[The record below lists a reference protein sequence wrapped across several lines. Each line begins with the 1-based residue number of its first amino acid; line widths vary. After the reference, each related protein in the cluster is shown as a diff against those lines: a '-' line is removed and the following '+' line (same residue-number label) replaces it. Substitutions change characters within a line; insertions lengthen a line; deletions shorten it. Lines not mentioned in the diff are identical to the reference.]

1 MNTFMKI
8 ALGIGAAVVGVKI
21 VIAITEDKTT
31 VDETP
36 KPVKEVIKEKVNQAV
51 NYAVNNADKIQ
62 GAVLLLGLFSTIIEL
77 ATNLHKLYSVKV
89 MNTRLT
95 NIENL
100 CKTQFNDAYKMGWNE
115 FWEKSLNILQ
125 RAAETNTPYNL
136 ISADNDTYK
145 FMVKA
150 V

>member
-1 MNTFMKI
+1 MNTFVKI

-36 KPVKEVIKEKVNQAV
+36 KPVKEVVKEKVNQAV

-77 ATNLHKLYSVKV
+77 ATNLNKLYSVKV

-100 CKTQFNDAYKMGWNE
+100 CKTQIDDAYHLGWNASWDAGLDSIELAAKTNNIFE
-115 FWEKSLNILQ
+115 FANG
-125 RAAETNTPYNL
+125 
-136 ISADNDTYK
+136 DTSYK
-145 FMVKA
+145 FEVKA

>member
-36 KPVKEVIKEKVNQAV
+36 KPVKEVVKEKVNQAV
-51 NYAVNNADKIQ
+51 NYVVNNDDKIQ

-77 ATNLHKLYSVKV
+77 ATNLNKLYSVKV

-95 NIENL
+95 NIEKL
-100 CKTQFNDAYKMGWNE
+100 SKTQIYDTYWLGWNN
-115 FWEKSLNILQ
+115 SLDKGLKELQKAAKMNI
-125 RAAETNTPYNL
+125 PIDV
-136 ISADNDTYK
+136 ISKGTTYT
-145 FMVKA
+145 FEVKA

>member
-21 VIAITEDKTT
+21 VIAITEDKAT
-31 VDETP
+31 
-36 KPVKEVIKEKVNQAV
+36 KPDKEVVKEKVNQAV

-62 GAVLLLGLFSTIIEL
+62 GAVMLLGLFSTIIEL
-77 ATNLHKLYSVKV
+77 TTNLNKLYSVKM

-100 CKTQFNDAYKMGWNE
+100 CKTQINDAYYLGWNNSWDE
-115 FWEKSLNILQ
+115 GLKGLQKAAKKNLPISLV
-125 RAAETNTPYNL
+125 
-136 ISADNDTYK
+136 SKDTIYK
-145 FMVKA
+145 FEVKA

>member
-31 VDETP
+31 VDEPP
-36 KPVKEVIKEKVNQAV
+36 KPVKEVVKEKVNQAV

-62 GAVLLLGLFSTIIEL
+62 GAVMLLGLFSTIIEL
-77 ATNLHKLYSVKV
+77 ATNLNKLYSVKM
-89 MNTRLT
+89 MNTRLN

-100 CKTQFNDAYKMGWNE
+100 CKTDIDDIYCLGWNN
-115 FWEKSLNILQ
+115 SLDKGLKALQTAVKKNIPM
-125 RAAETNTPYNL
+125 TVVHKGINYN
-136 ISADNDTYK
+136 
-145 FMVKA
+145 FEVKA

>member
-36 KPVKEVIKEKVNQAV
+36 KPVKEVVKEKVNQAV
-51 NYAVNNADKIQ
+51 NYAVSNADKIQ
-62 GAVLLLGLFSTIIEL
+62 GAVMLLGLFSTIIEL
-77 ATNLHKLYSVKV
+77 ATNLNKLYSVKV

-100 CKTQFNDAYKMGWNE
+100 CKTQ
-115 FWEKSLNILQ
+115 I
-125 RAAETNTPYNL
+125 
-136 ISADNDTYK
+136 NDTYCLGWDNSVHEGLKALQKAAKKNIPIHVGSKGSIYK
-145 FMVKA
+145 FEVKA

>member
-31 VDETP
+31 VDEP
-36 KPVKEVIKEKVNQAV
+36 SKPVKEVVKEKAKQAV

-62 GAVLLLGLFSTIIEL
+62 GAVMLLGLFSTIIEL
-77 ATNLHKLYSVKV
+77 ATNLNKLYSVKV

-100 CKTQFNDAYKMGWNE
+100 CKTQINDAYWLGWNNSVDE
-115 FWEKSLNILQ
+115 ASKELQKAAKKNIPMKVFNNG
-125 RAAETNTPYNL
+125 T
-136 ISADNDTYK
+136 TYT
-145 FMVKA
+145 FEVKA

>member
-31 VDETP
+31 VDEP
-36 KPVKEVIKEKVNQAV
+36 SKPVKEVVKEKVNQAV

-62 GAVLLLGLFSTIIEL
+62 GAVMLLGLFSTIIEL
-77 ATNLHKLYSVKV
+77 ATNLNKLYSVKV

-100 CKTQFNDAYKMGWNE
+100 CKTR
-115 FWEKSLNILQ
+115 I
-125 RAAETNTPYNL
+125 
-136 ISADNDTYK
+136 NDTYWLGWNNSVDEALK
-145 FMVKA
+145 ELQEAAKKNLPMNLVDKDNTYTFEVKA

>member
-31 VDETP
+31 VDEP
-36 KPVKEVIKEKVNQAV
+36 SKPVKEVVKEKVNQAV

-62 GAVLLLGLFSTIIEL
+62 GAVMLLGLFSTIIEL
-77 ATNLHKLYSVKV
+77 ATNLNKLYSVKV

-100 CKTQFNDAYKMGWNE
+100 CKTQINDAYWLGWNNSVDE
-115 FWEKSLNILQ
+115 ASKELQKAAKKNIPMSLV
-125 RAAETNTPYNL
+125 
-136 ISADNDTYK
+136 SKDTTYT
-145 FMVKA
+145 FEVKA

>member
-21 VIAITEDKTT
+21 VIAITKDKTT

-36 KPVKEVIKEKVNQAV
+36 KPVKEVVKEKVNQAV

-62 GAVLLLGLFSTIIEL
+62 GVVMLLGLFSTIIEL
-77 ATNLHKLYSVKV
+77 ATNLNKLYSVKV

-100 CKTQFNDAYKMGWNE
+100 CKTQ
-115 FWEKSLNILQ
+115 I
-125 RAAETNTPYNL
+125 
-136 ISADNDTYK
+136 NDTYRLGWNNSVDEGLK
-145 FMVKA
+145 ALQKAAKNNILMHVDSKGSIYNFEVKA

>member
-21 VIAITEDKTT
+21 VIAITKDKTT
-31 VDETP
+31 IDKAP
-36 KPVKEVIKEKVNQAV
+36 KPVKEVVKEKVNQAV
-51 NYAVNNADKIQ
+51 TYAVNNTDRIQ
-62 GAVLLLGLFSTIIEL
+62 GAVMLLGLFSTIIEL
-77 ATNLHKLYSVKV
+77 ATNLNKLYSVKV

-100 CKTQFNDAYKMGWNE
+100 CKSQFDESYQLGWNA
-115 FWEKSLNILQ
+115 FWDKSLDIMQ
-125 RAAETNTPYNL
+125 RAAETNTPFNL
-136 ISADNDTYK
+136 ISADNNTYS

>member
-31 VDETP
+31 VDEP
-36 KPVKEVIKEKVNQAV
+36 SKPVKEVVKEKVNQAV

-62 GAVLLLGLFSTIIEL
+62 GAVMLLGLFSTIIEL
-77 ATNLHKLYSVKV
+77 ATNLNKLYSVKV

-100 CKTQFNDAYKMGWNE
+100 CKTQIDDSFNLGWKASQNYG
-115 FWEKSLNILQ
+115 LNAIQ
-125 RAAETNTPYNL
+125 YAAKTNTL
-136 ISADNDTYK
+136 FEMLTGDTRYR
-145 FMVKA
+145 FEVKA

>member
-36 KPVKEVIKEKVNQAV
+36 KPVKEVVKEKVNQAV

-62 GAVLLLGLFSTIIEL
+62 GAVMLLGLFSTIIEL
-77 ATNLHKLYSVKV
+77 ATNLNKLYSVKV

-100 CKTQFNDAYKMGWNE
+100 CKTQINDAYCLGWNNSWDE
-115 FWEKSLNILQ
+115 GLKGLQKAAKENLPMSLVSKD
-125 RAAETNTPYNL
+125 T
-136 ISADNDTYK
+136 TYK
-145 FMVKA
+145 FEVKA

>member
-31 VDETP
+31 VDEAP
-36 KPVKEVIKEKVNQAV
+36 KPVKEVVKEKVNQAV

-62 GAVLLLGLFSTIIEL
+62 GAVMLLGLFSTIIEL
-77 ATNLHKLYSVKV
+77 ATNLNKLYSVKV
-89 MNTRLT
+89 MNIRLT

-100 CKTQFNDAYKMGWNE
+100 CKTQINDAYYLGWNNSWDE
-115 FWEKSLNILQ
+115 GLRSLQ
-125 RAAETNTPYNL
+125 KAAEKNIPIRL
-136 ISADNDTYK
+136 VSKDTAYK
-145 FMVKA
+145 FEVKA

>member
-21 VIAITEDKTT
+21 VIAITKDKTT
-31 VDETP
+31 VDESS
-36 KPVKEVIKEKVNQAV
+36 KPVKEVVKEKVNQAI

-62 GAVLLLGLFSTIIEL
+62 GAVMLLGLFSKIIKL
-77 ATNLHKLYSVKV
+77 ATDLNNLYSVKV

-100 CKTQFNDAYKMGWNE
+100 CKTQIDDAYCLGWNNSWDE
-115 FWEKSLNILQ
+115 GLKELQKAAKKNLPISLVSKD
-125 RAAETNTPYNL
+125 T
-136 ISADNDTYK
+136 TYK
-145 FMVKA
+145 FEVKA

>member
-8 ALGIGAAVVGVKI
+8 ALGIGAAVVGVNI
-21 VIAITEDKTT
+21 VIAITADKTN
-31 VDETP
+31 VDEAP
-36 KPVKEVIKEKVNQAV
+36 KPVEEVVKEKVNRAV

-62 GAVLLLGLFSTIIEL
+62 GVAMLLGLFSTIIEF
-77 ATNLHKLYSVKV
+77 ATNLNKLYSVKM

-100 CKTQFNDAYKMGWNE
+100 CKTQINDAYSLGWSNSWDE
-115 FWEKSLNILQ
+115 GLKGLQKAAKKNLPISLVSKD
-125 RAAETNTPYNL
+125 T
-136 ISADNDTYK
+136 TYK
-145 FMVKA
+145 FEVKA

>member
-31 VDETP
+31 VDEAP
-36 KPVKEVIKEKVNQAV
+36 KPVKEVVKEKVNQAV

-62 GAVLLLGLFSTIIEL
+62 GAVMLLELFSTIMEL
-77 ATNLHKLYSVKV
+77 ATNLNKLYSVKV

-100 CKTQFNDAYKMGWNE
+100 CKTQIDDIYCLGWNN
-115 FWEKSLNILQ
+115 SLNKGLKALQ
-125 RAAETNTPYNL
+125 TAAKKN
-136 ISADNDTYK
+136 ISMHVVSKGTTYK
-145 FMVKA
+145 FEVKA

>member
-31 VDETP
+31 VDETS
-36 KPVKEVIKEKVNQAV
+36 KPVKEVVKEKVNQAI

-62 GAVLLLGLFSTIIEL
+62 GAVLLLRLFSTIIEL
-77 ATNLHKLYSVKV
+77 
-89 MNTRLT
+89 
-95 NIENL
+95 
-100 CKTQFNDAYKMGWNE
+100 CKTQ
-115 FWEKSLNILQ
+115 I
-125 RAAETNTPYNL
+125 
-136 ISADNDTYK
+136 NDTYWLGWNNSVDEASK
-145 FMVKA
+145 ELQKAAKKNIPMKVFNNGTTYTFEVKA

>member
-36 KPVKEVIKEKVNQAV
+36 KPIKEVVKEKVNQAV

-77 ATNLHKLYSVKV
+77 ATNLNKLYSVKV
-89 MNTRLT
+89 MNTRLN

-100 CKTQFNDAYKMGWNE
+100 CNKQILDTYLLGWKKSWQTTLEKMQ
-115 FWEKSLNILQ
+115 K
-125 RAAETNTPYNL
+125 AAEVNRPIGL
-136 ISADNDTYK
+136 VDDDISYK

>member
-36 KPVKEVIKEKVNQAV
+36 KPVKEVVKEKVNQAV

-62 GAVLLLGLFSTIIEL
+62 GAVMLLGLFSTIVEL
-77 ATNLHKLYSVKV
+77 ATNLNKLYSVKV

-100 CKTQFNDAYKMGWNE
+100 CNTQINDAYRLGWRNSWNE
-115 FWEKSLNILQ
+115 GLKALQKAAKKNLPISLVYKGIS
-125 RAAETNTPYNL
+125 YN
-136 ISADNDTYK
+136 
-145 FMVKA
+145 FEVKA

>member
-31 VDETP
+31 VDEP
-36 KPVKEVIKEKVNQAV
+36 SKPVKEVVKEKVNQAV

-62 GAVLLLGLFSTIIEL
+62 GAVMLLGLFSTNIEL
-77 ATNLHKLYSVKV
+77 ATNLNKLYSVKV

-100 CKTQFNDAYKMGWNE
+100 CKTQINDAYWLGWNNSVDE
-115 FWEKSLNILQ
+115 ASKELQKAAKKNIPMSLV
-125 RAAETNTPYNL
+125 
-136 ISADNDTYK
+136 SKDGTYT
-145 FMVKA
+145 FEVKA

>member
-36 KPVKEVIKEKVNQAV
+36 KPIKEVVKEKVNQAV

-62 GAVLLLGLFSTIIEL
+62 GAVMLLGLFSTIIEL
-77 ATNLHKLYSVKV
+77 ATNLISRIYA
-89 MNTRLT
+89 RLRLMMH
-95 NIENL
+95 IIWDGIIHGI
-100 CKTQFNDAYKMGWNE
+100 KD
-115 FWEKSLNILQ
+115 
-125 RAAETNTPYNL
+125 
-136 ISADNDTYK
+136 
-145 FMVKA
+145 
-150 V
+150 

>member
-36 KPVKEVIKEKVNQAV
+36 KPVKEVVKEKVNQAV
-51 NYAVNNADKIQ
+51 NYVVNNDDKIQ

-77 ATNLHKLYSVKV
+77 ATNLNKLYSVKV

-100 CKTQFNDAYKMGWNE
+100 SKTQIYDTYWLGWNN
-115 FWEKSLNILQ
+115 SLDKGLKELQKAAKMNI
-125 RAAETNTPYNL
+125 PIDV
-136 ISADNDTYK
+136 ISKGTTYT
-145 FMVKA
+145 FEVKA

>member
-36 KPVKEVIKEKVNQAV
+36 KPVKEVVKEKVNQAV

-62 GAVLLLGLFSTIIEL
+62 GAVMLLGLFSTIIEL
-77 ATNLHKLYSVKV
+77 ATNLNKLYSVKV

-100 CKTQFNDAYKMGWNE
+100 CKTH
-115 FWEKSLNILQ
+115 I
-125 RAAETNTPYNL
+125 
-136 ISADNDTYK
+136 NDTYWLGWNNSVDEALK
-145 FMVKA
+145 ALQKAAKKNIPMDVFNNGTTYRFEVKA

>member
-31 VDETP
+31 IDEAP
-36 KPVKEVIKEKVNQAV
+36 KPVKEVVKEKVNQAV

-62 GAVLLLGLFSTIIEL
+62 GAVMLLGLFSTIIEL
-77 ATNLHKLYSVKV
+77 ATNLNKLYSVKV

-95 NIENL
+95 NIKKL
-100 CKTQFNDAYKMGWNE
+100 CKTQ
-115 FWEKSLNILQ
+115 I
-125 RAAETNTPYNL
+125 
-136 ISADNDTYK
+136 NDTYWLGWNNSVDEALK
-145 FMVKA
+145 ALQKAAEKNIPMKVFNNGNAYTFEVKA

>member
-8 ALGIGAAVVGVKI
+8 ALGIGTAVVGVKI

-36 KPVKEVIKEKVNQAV
+36 KPVKEVVKEKVNQAV

-77 ATNLHKLYSVKV
+77 ATNLNKLYSVKV

-100 CKTQFNDAYKMGWNE
+100 CKTQINDAYWLGWNNSVDE
-115 FWEKSLNILQ
+115 ASKELQKAAKKNIPMKVFNNG
-125 RAAETNTPYNL
+125 T
-136 ISADNDTYK
+136 TYT
-145 FMVKA
+145 FEVKA

>member
-36 KPVKEVIKEKVNQAV
+36 KPVKEVVREKVNQAV

-62 GAVLLLGLFSTIIEL
+62 GVVMLLGLFSTIIEL
-77 ATNLHKLYSVKV
+77 ATNLNKLYSVKV

-100 CKTQFNDAYKMGWNE
+100 CKTQ
-115 FWEKSLNILQ
+115 I
-125 RAAETNTPYNL
+125 
-136 ISADNDTYK
+136 NDTYK
-145 FMVKA
+145 SGWDACWDTVLENLQQSVKNNRIFALMHGDTTYKFDVKA

>member
-21 VIAITEDKTT
+21 IIAITEDKTT

-36 KPVKEVIKEKVNQAV
+36 KPVKEVVKEKVNQAV
-51 NYAVNNADKIQ
+51 NYVVNNDDKIQ

-77 ATNLHKLYSVKV
+77 ATNLNKLYSVKV

-100 CKTQFNDAYKMGWNE
+100 SKTQIYDTYWLGWNN
-115 FWEKSLNILQ
+115 SLDKGLKELQKAAKMNI
-125 RAAETNTPYNL
+125 PIDV
-136 ISADNDTYK
+136 ISKGTTYT
-145 FMVKA
+145 FEVKA

>member
-1 MNTFMKI
+1 MKI

-31 VDETP
+31 VDEP
-36 KPVKEVIKEKVNQAV
+36 SKPVKEVVKEKVNQAV

-62 GAVLLLGLFSTIIEL
+62 GAVMLLGLFSTIIEL
-77 ATNLHKLYSVKV
+77 ATNLNKLYSVKV

-100 CKTQFNDAYKMGWNE
+100 CKTQINDAYWLGWNNSVDE
-115 FWEKSLNILQ
+115 ASKELQKAAKKNIPMKVFNNG
-125 RAAETNTPYNL
+125 T
-136 ISADNDTYK
+136 TYT
-145 FMVKA
+145 FEVKA

>member
-1 MNTFMKI
+1 MNTFVKI

-36 KPVKEVIKEKVNQAV
+36 KPVKEVVKEKVNQAV

-77 ATNLHKLYSVKV
+77 ATNLNKLYSVKV

-100 CKTQFNDAYKMGWNE
+100 CKIQIDDACQYGWNE
-115 FWEKSLNILQ
+115 FWEKSLDNMR
-125 RAAETNTPYNL
+125 RAAKTNTPYNL
-136 ISADNDTYK
+136 ISADNNTYS

>member
-36 KPVKEVIKEKVNQAV
+36 KPVEEVVKEKVNQAV

-62 GAVLLLGLFSTIIEL
+62 GAVMLLGLFSKL
-77 ATNLHKLYSVKV
+77 LSFATNLNKLYSVKM

-100 CKTQFNDAYKMGWNE
+100 CKTQ
-115 FWEKSLNILQ
+115 I
-125 RAAETNTPYNL
+125 
-136 ISADNDTYK
+136 NDTYYLGWNNSWDEGLKALQKAAKKNLPISLVSKDTTYK
-145 FMVKA
+145 FEVKA

>member
-31 VDETP
+31 VDEP
-36 KPVKEVIKEKVNQAV
+36 SKPVKEVVKEKVNQAV

-62 GAVLLLGLFSTIIEL
+62 GAVMLLGLFSTIIEL
-77 ATNLHKLYSVKV
+77 ATNLNKLYSVKV

-100 CKTQFNDAYKMGWNE
+100 CKTQINDAYWLGWNNSVDE
-115 FWEKSLNILQ
+115 ASKELQKAAKKNIPMKVFNNG
-125 RAAETNTPYNL
+125 T
-136 ISADNDTYK
+136 TYT
-145 FMVKA
+145 FEVKA

>member
-31 VDETP
+31 VDEP
-36 KPVKEVIKEKVNQAV
+36 SKPVKEVVKEKVNQAV

-77 ATNLHKLYSVKV
+77 ATNLNKLYSVKV

-100 CKTQFNDAYKMGWNE
+100 CKTQINDAYWLGWNNSVDE
-115 FWEKSLNILQ
+115 ASKELQKAAKKNIPMKVFNNG
-125 RAAETNTPYNL
+125 T
-136 ISADNDTYK
+136 TYT
-145 FMVKA
+145 FEVKA

>member
-36 KPVKEVIKEKVNQAV
+36 KPVKEVVKEKVNQAV

-62 GAVLLLGLFSTIIEL
+62 GAVMLLGLFSTIIEL
-77 ATNLHKLYSVKV
+77 ATNLNKLYSVKV

-100 CKTQFNDAYKMGWNE
+100 CKTQINDAYWLGWSNSVDEALKELQKAAKKNIPMGIFN
-115 FWEKSLNILQ
+115 NG
-125 RAAETNTPYNL
+125 T
-136 ISADNDTYK
+136 TYR
-145 FMVKA
+145 FEVKA

>member
-31 VDETP
+31 VDETL
-36 KPVKEVIKEKVNQAV
+36 KEVVKEKVNQAV
-51 NYAVNNADKIQ
+51 DYAVNNADKIQ
-62 GAVLLLGLFSTIIEL
+62 GAAMLLGLFSTIIEL
-77 ATNLHKLYSVKV
+77 TTNLNKLYSVKV

-100 CKTQFNDAYKMGWNE
+100 CKTQIDDSFNLGWKASQNYG
-115 FWEKSLNILQ
+115 LNAI
-125 RAAETNTPYNL
+125 RYAAKTNTLFEMPNG
-136 ISADNDTYK
+136 DTRYR
-145 FMVKA
+145 FEVKA

>member
-31 VDETP
+31 VDEP
-36 KPVKEVIKEKVNQAV
+36 SKPVKEVVKEKVNQAV

-62 GAVLLLGLFSTIIEL
+62 GAVMLLGLFSTIIEL
-77 ATNLHKLYSVKV
+77 ATNLNKLYSVKV

-100 CKTQFNDAYKMGWNE
+100 CKTQ
-115 FWEKSLNILQ
+115 I
-125 RAAETNTPYNL
+125 
-136 ISADNDTYK
+136 NDTYWLGWNNSVDEALK
-145 FMVKA
+145 ELQKAAKKNIPAKVFNNGTTYTFEVKA

>member
-36 KPVKEVIKEKVNQAV
+36 KPVKEVVKEKVNHAV

-62 GAVLLLGLFSTIIEL
+62 GAVMLLGLFSTIIEL
-77 ATNLHKLYSVKV
+77 ATNLNKLYSVKV

-100 CKTQFNDAYKMGWNE
+100 CKTQINDAYYLGWNNSWDE
-115 FWEKSLNILQ
+115 GLKALQKAAKKNI
-125 RAAETNTPYNL
+125 PISL
-136 ISADNDTYK
+136 ISKDTTYK
-145 FMVKA
+145 FEVKA